1 MKKPWEG
8 EKREVRV
15 RGDAE
20 KGSQRGKKSRQL
32 SIHTMASPWQPENRE
47 AQCYH
52 GNPSLIQGHH
62 CSHGN
67 MKTRL
72 QRRIRELQEPKPKP
86 QPSNWEWRKAEI
98 RTYSYL
104 PHPQKTPFV
113 SFLSLLQICYSW
125 LEGCLS
131 AKGLCYPPGYIYLA
145 QLIFTGRCRA
155 EGKRGRL

>member
-20 KGSQRGKKSRQL
+20 NGSQREKSRQL

-72 QRRIRELQEPKPKP
+72 QRRASELQEPKPKP
-86 QPSNWEWRKAEI
+86 QPRNWEWRKAGI
-98 RTYSYL
+98 RTCSHL
-104 PHPQKTPFV
+104 TKNPFA
-113 SFLSLLQICYSW
+113 SFLSRPQICYPSPDRRV
-125 LEGCLS
+125 LICKRAL
-131 AKGLCYPPGYIYLA
+131 LPYLGA
-145 QLIFTGRCRA
+145 
-155 EGKRGRL
+155 